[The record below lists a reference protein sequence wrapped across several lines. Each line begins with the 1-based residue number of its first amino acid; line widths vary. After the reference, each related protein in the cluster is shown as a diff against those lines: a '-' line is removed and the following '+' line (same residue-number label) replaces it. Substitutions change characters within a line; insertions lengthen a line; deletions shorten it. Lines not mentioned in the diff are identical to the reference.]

1 MQGLHFQATR
11 GRSFARFRP
20 GAVVEIRLLPSH
32 QVSSCA
38 GQELMLSQPN
48 CSDALQ

>member
-20 GAVVEIRLLPSH
+20 QPVDRDGLLWIE
-32 QVSSCA
+32 
-38 GQELMLSQPN
+38 QELN
-48 CSDALQ
+48 